1 MCYANASFFNP
12 INNFFPGGG
21 TVEIKMP
28 IKFHGNY
35 VLSIRSGE
43 QEERERCQKLTIR
56 QLSLEEQ
63 RQAYKGL
70 KPEEMPTHQITF
82 YDFGCKRII
91 EGLIQENTES
101 KASFRVR
108 DKEYAFM
115 PFVPKS

>member
-1 MCYANASFFNP
+1 M
-12 INNFFPGGG
+12 
-21 TVEIKMP
+21 EIKMP

-35 VLSIRSGE
+35 VLSIQSGE

-56 QLSLEEQ
+56 RLSPEEQ